1 VLCLTLALMGPLL
14 TAYRPLLAQLHLH
27 RIAEES
33 SKADVE
39 DKITA
44 SKTGL
49 LEEYDQS
56 LERITANSGF
66 AKLAFRVFSWLIAAR
81 RPLSKGELCQALGI
95 GLEDAKLRRDR
106 IPQFEFV
113 LESCLGLVRFN
124 EPLNTIEFFHFSIKE
139 HLVARNKPEEI
150 AVLNVPR
157 HCLVY
162 LQFTDFISL
171 CQDDASLTL
180 RQQRYPLASYLAEH
194 WTSHVC
200 SDTEVELCDEVSGL
214 LESTNIF
221 SSLQLLPESKRNARL
236 VGTVKDTYS
245 YGTPSKEIAFYLCTY
260 FSLVKVLKIAF
271 DKKLSAAVPVPWG
284 ELYSPSHVAV
294 CYGDVPMLQEIL
306 MHPRSANCQDRWGL
320 TPLHLAVRL
329 QSTEELALVRAL
341 LGSEPDLELQD
352 QDGDTPLHLAASYAT
367 VDSIELLLKAG
378 AKVYIQNNSGKT
390 PLHRAIERGSLRVTQ
405 LLLDYHAD
413 PTTVDIQGRSSLGL
427 CLQDPQLAFLDALS
441 QARDRDGNQYEF
453 DAFEK
458 TVLDGFLQF
467 NEDVVL
473 LEKEKTERLEGE
485 RVERERY
492 LRSQYCNTTTTE
504 LSWGAEKGAYGSI
517 IRLIRG
523 GADVNKQDPLTG
535 KTPIHHAISNGRVE
549 ATFWLADAGASL
561 DIADNNRK
569 TPLDYARG
577 HEEILWE
584 LYHAGALSQP
594 PPHTKW
600 RPCRTTGTTWYQSSK
615 RMHLARRWNIGG
627 THSLSTDGL
636 VSATTNDLKA
646 DSESCPI

>member
-1 VLCLTLALMGPLL
+1 M
-14 TAYRPLLAQLHLH
+14 AYRPLLAQLHLH

-39 DKITA
+39 DKINA
-44 SKTGL
+44 SKMGL

-56 LERITANSGF
+56 LERITANLGF
-66 AKLAFRVFSWLIAAR
+66 AKLAFRAFSWLIAAR
-81 RPLSKGELCQALGI
+81 RPLPKDELCQALGI
-95 GLEDAKLRRDR
+95 GLEDPKLRWNR
-106 IPQFEFV
+106 IPAFESV

-124 EPLNTIEFFHFSIKE
+124 EPLNTIEFFHFSVRE
-139 HLVARNKPEEI
+139 HLVARNKPGEI

-157 HCLVY
+157 SCLVY
-162 LQFTDFISL
+162 LQFTDFTSP
-171 CQDDASLTL
+171 CQDDASLKL
-180 RQQRYPLASYLAEH
+180 RQQQYPFASYLAEH
-194 WTSHVC
+194 WPSHVRG
-200 SDTEVELCDEVSGL
+200 DTEVELCDEVSGL

-236 VGTVKDTYS
+236 VGTVNDTYS
-245 YGTPSKEIAFYLCTY
+245 YGTSSNEIAFYLCTY
-260 FSLVKVLKIAF
+260 FSLVKVLKKVF
-271 DKKLSAAVPVPWG
+271 DKKLSAAVSVPWG

-294 CYGDVPMLQEIL
+294 CYGDAPMLQEIL

-341 LGSEPDLELQD
+341 LGSESDLELQD

-367 VDSIELLLKAG
+367 VGSIELLLKAG
-378 AKVYIQNNSGKT
+378 AKVNIYDNNGKT

-405 LLLDYHAD
+405 LLLDHHAD
-413 PTTVDIQGRSSLGL
+413 PTTVDAQGRSSLGL

-453 DAFEK
+453 DASEG
-458 TVLDGFLQF
+458 TALDGFLQF
-467 NEDVVL
+467 NEDAVL
-473 LEKEKTERLEGE
+473 LEKEKTERLE
-485 RVERERY
+485 REREEHERCR
-492 LRSQYCNTTTTE
+492 RSRYCNTTTTE
-504 LSWGAEKGAYGSI
+504 LSWAAEKGAYGC
-517 IRLIRG
+517 IRRLTRS

-561 DIADNNRK
+561 DIADNDGK

-577 HEEILWE
+577 REEILWE
-584 LYHAGALSQP
+584 LYYAGALSQP
-594 PPHTKW
+594 PPCSRW
-600 RPCRTTGTTWYQSSK
+600 RPCITTGTTWYRSAE
-615 RMHLARRWNIGG
+615 RMQLARGSIGG

-636 VSATTNDLKA
+636 ISLTTNDLKA